1 MDNTLLTTDQSN
13 GTMPT
18 PSQDNT
24 SSMPSAS
31 STAPIPHR
39 VAGDNPSSPSSDT
52 DSAENSPSSSSSVST
67 AASTVDEQDEIDT
80 EDTSLAS
87 SSPSSTPKHEADYT
101 YPLPPATSIPERVLD
116 QDKNTPDAHVPR
128 DPRLIRLTGVHP
140 FNVEPPLTDLY
151 NQGFLT
157 SPELFYVRNHGAVPQ
172 VQDDEMLDWEFSV
185 EGLVHVVRF

>member
-1 MDNTLLTTDQSN
+1 MDNTLLDEDQN
-13 GTMPT
+13 HGTMPT
-18 PSQDNT
+18 PSQDTT
-24 SSMPSAS
+24 SSIPTAS
-31 STAPIPHR
+31 SKSAIPLR
-39 VAGDNPSSPSSDT
+39 VGVDNPSQPPSPSDSDSNDNET
-52 DSAENSPSSSSSVST
+52 GSSNPST
-67 AASTVDEQDEIDT
+67 AASTVGESEDDQST
-80 EDTSLAS
+80 ENTSLAS
-87 SSPSSTPKHEADYT
+87 TPTFKEEYS
-101 YPLPPATSIPERVLD
+101 YPLPPSTFIPEQVLD

-185 EGLVHVVRF
+185 EG